1 MHALVKEVLSFES
14 ENGED
19 DCARVDGREG
29 VAGGDQQNVPDAVG
43 ARRVVAAE
51 RNDRAEGETVRVE
64 HLNYGIDAFR
74 NVTEEYILSKK
85 KREF

>member
-29 VAGGDQQNVPDAVG
+29 VAGGDQQNVADAIR
-43 ARRVVAAE
+43 AWRVVASE

-64 HLNYGIDAFR
+64 HLKCGKDAF
-74 NVTEEYILSKK
+74 
-85 KREF
+85 

>member
-1 MHALVKEVLSFES
+1 VHALVEQVLSLEA
-14 ENGED
+14 ENSED

-29 VAGGDQQNVPDAVG
+29 VAGGDQQNVADAVR
-43 ARRVVAAE
+43 AWRVVAAE

>member
-1 MHALVKEVLSFES
+1 VHALVEEVLSLEA

-29 VAGGDQQNVPDAVG
+29 VAGGDQQNVPDAVC

-51 RNDRAEGETVRVE
+51 RNDRAERKTVRVE
-64 HLNYGIDAFR
+64 HLNYGKHTF
-74 NVTEEYILSKK
+74 
-85 KREF
+85 

>member
-1 MHALVKEVLSFES
+1 MHALVEEVLSLES

-29 VAGGDQQNVPDAVG
+29 VAGGDQQNVPDAVC

-51 RNDRAEGETVRVE
+51 RNDRAEGEAVRVE
-64 HLNYGIDAFR
+64 HLKCGKDAFR
-74 NVTEEYILSKK
+74 NETEEYILSKK